1 MNITLEMVD
10 QVIERTGCTY
20 KEAKEALIE
29 AQGDVLEAIVIIESK
44 AQGAK
49 EKKANPAMDFGNDLI
64 EGLKEAIKKGNVTR
78 VLLDK
83 DNKVVM
89 DIPVNAGIVG
99 AVFFTPAI
107 VVAILTALATGH
119 ALKIVKDNGEIIDLK
134 DLTEDTI
141 NTVKEKATDIKDK
154 FKHKE
159 NQTTEDIK
167 EEVKEQEDTKEE

>member
-1 MNITLEMVD
+1 M
-10 QVIERTGCTY
+10 Y
-20 KEAKEALIE
+20 
-29 AQGDVLEAIVIIESK
+29 
-44 AQGAK
+44 
-49 EKKANPAMDFGNDLI
+49 
-64 EGLKEAIKKGNVTR
+64 
-78 VLLDK
+78 
-83 DNKVVM
+83 
-89 DIPVNAGIVG
+89 IPVNAGIVG